1 MSAGTVTPTRSSRRS
16 RKPSWRQVE
25 RITPYALL
33 LPSFIL
39 ILVLLGYPLG
49 RLVVISFQEFTRK
62 QLFNPD
68 TVYTFDNYAK
78 LFDAE
83 FGWVL
88 VRTVV
93 VLLAMVVGTMV
104 VGTAVAVLM
113 QRLGKSM
120 RTLVLVGLLFAWA
133 TPPLAATVVWKW
145 MFNSRSGIAT
155 WLLQFVG
162 VDWTGDNSVLFSAPK
177 VLLVVTLVV
186 IWQSIPF
193 VALTLYA
200 GLIQVPRELYEAA
213 EMDGAGAWLS
223 FTKVTVPMLKPIF
236 LLLTTLS
243 IIWDFRVF
251 SQVWAFNRGGP
262 NNESLLIGSY
272 SYFASFSQFDYGR
285 GSAVAVVM
293 VLMMIA
299 ITAYYVR
306 QMVRAGETS

>member
-1 MSAGTVTPTRSSRRS
+1 MSAGTVTKERSSRR
-16 RKPSWRQVE
+16 PSWRTVE
-25 RITPYALL
+25 KITPYALL
-33 LPSFIL
+33 VPSLGIIAL
-39 ILVLLGYPLG
+39 LLGYPLV

-68 TVYTFDNYAK
+68 TVFTLQNYVG
-78 LFDAE
+78 LVDAR

-88 VRTVV
+88 VRTLV
-93 VLLAMVVGTMV
+93 VLFAMVIGTMV
-104 VGTAVAVLM
+104 IGTAVAELM
-113 QRLGKSM
+113 KRLSKPV
-120 RTLVLVGLLFAWA
+120 RTVVLVGLLFAWA

-155 WLLQFVG
+155 WALQFVG

-177 VLLVVTLVV
+177 VLTVVTIIV

-200 GLIQVPRELYEAA
+200 GLTQVPKELYEAA
-213 EMDGAGAWLS
+213 EMDGAGAWRC
-223 FTKVTVPMLKPIF
+223 FTKVTVPMLRPIF
-236 LLLTTLS
+236 LLLVTLS

-272 SYFASFSQFDYGR
+272 SFFASFSQFDYGR

-293 VLMMIA
+293 VLMMIG

-306 QMVRAGETS
+306 QMVRAGETA

>member
-1 MSAGTVTPTRSSRRS
+1 MSAGTVTTRRSSRR
-16 RKPSWRQVE
+16 PSWRTIE
-25 RITPYALL
+25 KITPFALL
-33 LPSFIL
+33 VPSLGL
-39 ILVLLGYPLG
+39 IFLLLGYPLG
-49 RLVVISFQEFTRK
+49 KLVVISFQEFTRR

-78 LFDAE
+78 LFDVE

-88 VRTVV
+88 IRTLV
-93 VLLAMVVGTMV
+93 VLLAMVVGTMLL
-104 VGTAVAVLM
+104 GTAVAVLM
-113 QRLGKSM
+113 QRISKPM

-155 WLLQFVG
+155 WALNLVG
-162 VDWTGDNSVLFSAPK
+162 IDWTGDNSVLFSAPK
-177 VLLVVTLVV
+177 VLTVVTLIV

-200 GLIQVPRELYEAA
+200 GLLQVPKELYEAA
-213 EMDGAGAWLS
+213 EMDGAGAWRC

-236 LLLTTLS
+236 LLLGTLS

-306 QMVRAGETS
+306 QMVRAGETA

>member
-1 MSAGTVTPTRSSRRS
+1 MSAGTVTKERSSRR
-16 RKPSWRQVE
+16 PSWRTVE
-25 RITPYALL
+25 KITPYALL
-33 LPSFIL
+33 VPSLGIIAL
-39 ILVLLGYPLG
+39 LLGYPLV

-68 TVYTFDNYAK
+68 TVFTLQNYVG
-78 LFDAE
+78 LLDAR

-88 VRTVV
+88 VRTLV
-93 VLLAMVVGTMV
+93 VLFAMVIGTMV
-104 VGTAVAVLM
+104 IGTAVAELM
-113 QRLGKSM
+113 KRLSKPV
-120 RTLVLVGLLFAWA
+120 RTVVLVGLLFAWA

-155 WLLQFVG
+155 WALQFVG
-162 VDWTGDNSVLFSAPK
+162 VDWSGDNSVLFSAPK
-177 VLLVVTLVV
+177 VLAVVTMIV

-200 GLIQVPRELYEAA
+200 GLTQVPKELYEAA
-213 EMDGAGAWLS
+213 EMDGASAWRC
-223 FTKVTVPMLKPIF
+223 FTQVTVPMLRPIF
-236 LLLTTLS
+236 LLLATLS

-262 NNESLLIGSY
+262 DNESLLIGSY

-293 VLMMIA
+293 VLMMIG

-306 QMVRAGETS
+306 QMVRAGETA

>member
-1 MSAGTVTPTRSSRRS
+1 MSAGTVTPTRSSRR
-16 RKPSWRQVE
+16 PSWRTIE
-25 RITPYALL
+25 KITPYALL
-33 LPSFIL
+33 VPSVILIFIL
-39 ILVLLGYPLG
+39 LGFPLG
-49 RLVVISFQEFTRK
+49 RLLVISFQEFTRK

-68 TVYTFDNYAK
+68 TVYTLDNYTG
-78 LFDAE
+78 LIDAE

-88 VRTVV
+88 VRTLV
-93 VLLAMVVGTMV
+93 VLGAMVVGTMLL
-104 VGTAVAVLM
+104 GTAVAVLM
-113 QRLGKSM
+113 QRLSRAM

-162 VDWTGDNSVLFSAPK
+162 VDWSGDNSVLFSAPK
-177 VLLVVTLVV
+177 VLTVVTVVV

-200 GLIQVPRELYEAA
+200 GLTQVSKELYEAA
-213 EMDGAGAWLS
+213 EMDGAGPWRC
-223 FTKVTVPMLKPIF
+223 FTQVTVPMLKPIF
-236 LLLTTLS
+236 LLLGTLS

-306 QMVRAGETS
+306 QMVRSGETA